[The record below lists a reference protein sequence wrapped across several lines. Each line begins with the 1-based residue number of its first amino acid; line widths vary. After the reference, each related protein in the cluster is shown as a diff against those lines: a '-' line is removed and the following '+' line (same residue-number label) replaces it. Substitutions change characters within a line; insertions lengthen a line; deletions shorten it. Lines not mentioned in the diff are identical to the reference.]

1 MSRPALQRLR
11 QRISRVTSWDGFW
24 WMAWIAVLA
33 ATVALPVVFW
43 DWLSAGE
50 SGSTTIRNIGLVVG
64 GAVAILLAI
73 WRGLVAEQSLLDERY
88 QKGAEMLG
96 SDILSVRL
104 GGIYALQRLAKEHS
118 AAYHV
123 QIMRLLCAFV
133 RNPTPSGGGEDG
145 QDAEGKPPRTVTSL
159 REDVQAAMEAIGAR
173 REQHHDLEREAG
185 FRLDLH
191 GANLP
196 NAQISDLNFSGAD
209 FTRADLSHA
218 DLKGANLSGAEFFFA
233 KLSVASLDGADL
245 SKAELVHARLSDAI
259 LCGANLCKADLA
271 GANLPD
277 ALLFG
282 ATLSKAKLD
291 GTNLTRADL
300 AGTPTFS
307 ASPDP
312 VIGLTQSQLDEARA
326 DESNAPELD
335 GVEDAETG
343 KPLVWRG

>member
-1 MSRPALQRLR
+1 MSSLRFWRLKVHFGGRTFAAL
-11 QRISRVTSWDGFW
+11 
-24 WMAWIAVLA
+24 AVLVLVPA
-33 ATVALPVVFW
+33 GALSALFW

-50 SGSTTIRNIGLVVG
+50 SGSTTIRNLGFVIGGVI
-64 GAVAILLAI
+64 AVLLAI
-73 WRGLVAEQSLLDERY
+73 WRGLVAEQSLLNERY

-123 QIMRLLCAFV
+123 QIMRLFCAFV

-145 QDAEGKPPRTVTSL
+145 QDSEGKPPRTVPSL

-191 GANLP
+191 GAKLP
-196 NAQISDLNFSGAD
+196 NAQISALNFSGAD
-209 FTRADLSHA
+209 FTRANLSDA
-218 DLKGANLSGAEFFFA
+218 DLKGANLSGAEFFFT
-233 KLSVASLDGADL
+233 KLSVASLEGADL
-245 SKAELVHARLSDAI
+245 SKAELMHAKLSEAV
-259 LCGANLCKADLA
+259 LCGANLCGADLSR
-271 GANLPD
+271 ANLPD

-282 ATLSKAKLD
+282 ANLSKAKLGD
-291 GTNLTRADL
+291 TNLTRADL

-326 DESNAPELD
+326 DENNAPELD
-335 GVEDAETG
+335 GVDDAETG
-343 KPLVWRG
+343 VPLVWRGR